1 MAATMMPSNVYNSV
15 ITLPSPIPPLWTLK
29 SIRFQTALLISAAC
43 VVFGLMRTCFGMA
56 MVDIVRS
63 GNTTTSHTDL
73 HMDWSGDEQAQIHTS
88 FYIGA
93 FIAVFPSEFF
103 SKKLGPKKLLSVA
116 MIINIIGSFITP
128 FVAVYLRN
136 YIFIFVIR
144 MIMGFGYGFM
154 IPAGSVLI
162 SKWFPISEKSTAMA
176 IFTTGNQIGI
186 AFSMFLTAKLCQIP
200 FFEGWPLVFI
210 IYGLI
215 GVLFLIVWNLRVAD
229 KPRESKYITA
239 TELTYIKGGKQR
251 RSRAETVVRPT
262 PYMKII
268 LNGCVCAICACS
280 FAQSFVLVALVTY
293 LPKYNQIALK
303 MNLTHNGIWSSLPF
317 FIQMIT
323 KLLFAVIADK
333 VKQRKVNATSVTKAS
348 NAIASFISAIFIVF
362 AALTPFGSAE
372 LVQLSIIISMA
383 AFSAYVPGYNTSI
396 VTVAPQFTA
405 FISSYAQLYA
415 QIASTL
421 APVVIGRITS
431 HDTIE
436 EWKIAFYS
444 LAAVLAVTGIIF
456 QIFGHGRTEAWG
468 ETPSNAASTRISTS
482 VAFCED
488 GQCKLTLLE
497 KHNHDFRTESKVSS
511 GSGGPG
517 ALKKKISRLS
527 FAGEEI
533 IIPGRIEDLEND
545 VIYSIEEE
553 KEE

>member
-1 MAATMMPSNVYNSV
+1 MAASMMPSSVYNSV
-15 ITLPSPIPPLWTLK
+15 KSLPSAIPPLWTLK
-29 SIRFQTALLISAAC
+29 SIRFQTALLISSAC
-43 VVFGLMRTCFGMA
+43 IVFGLMRTCFGMA

-63 GNTTTSHTDL
+63 GNETSHSDL
-73 HMDWSGDEQAQIHTS
+73 HMDWNGEEQARIHTS

-93 FIAVFPSEFF
+93 FIAVFPSEFLA
-103 SKKLGPKKLLSVA
+103 KKLGSKNLLSLA
-116 MIINIIGSFITP
+116 LIINIIGSMLTP
-128 FVAVYLRN
+128 FIAIYLKS
-136 YIFIFVIR
+136 YILISAIR
-144 MIMGFGYGFM
+144 LIMGFGYGFM

-186 AFSMFLTAKLCQIP
+186 AVSMFLTAKLCQLNI
-200 FFEGWPLVFI
+200 FEGWPLVFI

-215 GVLFLIVWNLRVAD
+215 GAIFLIVWHFRVAD

-251 RSRAETVVRPT
+251 RNRAETVVRPT

-293 LPKYNQIALK
+293 LPKYNQIAFK

-333 VKQRKVNATSVTKAS
+333 VKQAKVNATSVTKAS
-348 NAIASFISAIFIVF
+348 NAIASFVSAIFIVF

-405 FISSYAQLYA
+405 FISSYGQLYA

-421 APVVIGRITS
+421 APIVIGRITS

-436 EWKIAFYS
+436 EWKCAFYS

-482 VAFCED
+482 LAVCED

-497 KHNHDFRTESKVSS
+497 KHNHDLRTDSKMSTDS
-511 GSGGPG
+511 GPM
-517 ALKKKISRLS
+517 KKKISRVS
-527 FAGEEI
+527 YAGEEI

-553 KEE
+553 RED

>member
-1 MAATMMPSNVYNSV
+1 MMPSSTYNNVKSM
-15 ITLPSPIPPLWTLK
+15 PAPIPPLWTL
-29 SIRFQTALLISAAC
+29 SSVRFQTALLISAAC

-63 GNTTTSHTDL
+63 SNSSAQHTDL
-73 HMDWSGDEQAQIHTS
+73 HMDWSGEEQARIHTS

-93 FIAVFPSEFF
+93 FFAVFPSEFLA
-103 SKKLGPKKLLSVA
+103 KKMGPKNLLSFA
-116 MIINIIGSFITP
+116 LLLNIVGSILTP
-128 FVAVYLRN
+128 FLAIHLKTYILIAAVRL
-136 YIFIFVIR
+136 V
-144 MIMGFGYGFM
+144 MGFGYGFV

-186 AFSMFLTAKLCQIP
+186 AFSMFLTAKLCQLNV
-200 FFEGWPLVFI
+200 FEGWPLVFVA
-210 IYGLI
+210 YGLI
-215 GVLFLIVWNLRVAD
+215 GALFLIVWHVRLAD

-251 RSRAETVVRPT
+251 RCRAETVVRPT
-262 PYMKII
+262 PYRKII

-317 FIQMIT
+317 IIQMIT

-333 VKQRKVNATSVTKAS
+333 VKQAKVNVTTVTKAS
-348 NAIASFISAIFIVF
+348 NAIASFVSALFIVL
-362 AALTPFGSAE
+362 AALAPFQSAE
-372 LVQLSIIISMA
+372 LVQLSIILSMA

-405 FISSYAQLYA
+405 FISSYGQLYA

-421 APVVIGRITS
+421 APILIGRITS
-431 HDTIE
+431 HDTVQ
-436 EWKIAFYS
+436 EWKLAFYS
-444 LAAVLAVTGIIF
+444 LAGVLAVTGLVF
-456 QIFGHGRTEAWG
+456 QVFGHGRTEAWG
-468 ETPSNAASTRISTS
+468 ETPSNAASARISTS
-482 VAFCED
+482 LAVCED
-488 GQCKLTLLE
+488 GMCKLTLLE
-497 KHNHDFRTESKVSS
+497 KHNHDFRTESKLSS
-511 GSGGPG
+511 DSGVT
-517 ALKKKISRLS
+517 KKKASRVS
-527 FAGEEI
+527 YAGEEI

-553 KEE
+553 KEDGH

>member
-1 MAATMMPSNVYNSV
+1 MADTMMPSNIYNSV
-15 ITLPSPIPPLWTLK
+15 RSLPSAIPPLWTLK
-29 SIRFQTALLISAAC
+29 SIRFQTALLISSAC
-43 VVFGLMRTCFGMA
+43 LVFGLMRTCFGMA

-63 GNTTTSHTDL
+63 GNETFHSDL
-73 HMDWSGDEQAQIHTS
+73 HMDWNGEEQARIHTS

-93 FIAVFPSEFF
+93 FIAVFPSEFLA
-103 SKKLGPKKLLSVA
+103 KKLGPKHLLSFA
-116 MIINIIGSFITP
+116 LILNIIGSILTP
-128 FVAVYLRN
+128 FVAIYFKT
-136 YIFIFVIR
+136 YILIFGIR

-186 AFSMFLTAKLCQIP
+186 AVSMFLTAKLCQLPI
-200 FFEGWPLVFI
+200 FEGWPLVFI
-210 IYGLI
+210 VYGLI
-215 GVLFLIVWNLRVAD
+215 GVIFLIVWHVRLAD
-229 KPRESKYITA
+229 KPRESRYITA
-239 TELTYIKGGKQR
+239 TELTYIKGGKQK
-251 RSRAETVVRPT
+251 RSRAETIVRPT

-268 LNGCVCAICACS
+268 LNGCVCAICVCS

-303 MNLTHNGIWSSLPF
+303 MNLTYNGIWSSLPF

-333 VKQRKVNATSVTKAS
+333 VKQAKVNATLVTKVS
-348 NAIASFISAIFIVF
+348 NAIASFVSAAFIVL

-421 APVVIGRITS
+421 APILIGRITS

-436 EWKIAFYS
+436 EWKFAFYS
-444 LAAVLAVTGIIF
+444 LAAVLAVTGIVF
-456 QIFGHGRTEAWG
+456 QIFGHGRTEPWG
-468 ETPSNAASTRISTS
+468 ETPSNAASARISTS
-482 VAFCED
+482 LAVCED

-497 KHNHDFRTESKVSS
+497 KHNHDFRTESKMSS
-511 GSGGPG
+511 DSGI
-517 ALKKKISRLS
+517 AKKKISRVS
-527 FAGEEI
+527 YAGEEI
-533 IIPGRIEDLEND
+533 LIPGRIEDLEND

-553 KEE
+553 RED

>member
-1 MAATMMPSNVYNSV
+1 MAATMMPSSTYNSV
-15 ITLPSPIPPLWTLK
+15 KSLPSAIPPLWTLK
-29 SIRFQTALLISAAC
+29 SIRFQTALLISSAC

-56 MVDIVRS
+56 MVDIVQS
-63 GNTTTSHTDL
+63 GNGTSHSDL
-73 HMDWSGDEQAQIHTS
+73 HMDWSGEEQARIHTS

-93 FIAVFPSEFF
+93 FIAVFPSEFLAKKMG
-103 SKKLGPKKLLSVA
+103 SKNLLSFA
-116 MIINIIGSFITP
+116 MILNIIGSILTP
-128 FVAVYLRN
+128 FLAIHLKTYILIAAV
-136 YIFIFVIR
+136 R

-186 AFSMFLTAKLCQIP
+186 AFSMFLTAKLCQLQI
-200 FFEGWPLVFI
+200 FEGWPLVFI

-215 GVLFLIVWNLRVAD
+215 GVIFLIVWHVRIAD

-303 MNLTHNGIWSSLPF
+303 MNLTHNGIWSSIPF
-317 FIQMIT
+317 VIQMIT

-333 VKQRKVNATSVTKAS
+333 VKQAKVNATSVTKVS
-348 NAIASFISAIFIVF
+348 NAIASFVSALFIVF
-362 AALTPFGSAE
+362 AALVPFGSAE

-421 APVVIGRITS
+421 APILIGRITS

-436 EWKIAFYS
+436 EWKLAFYS
-444 LAAVLAVTGIIF
+444 LAAVLAVTGVIF
-456 QIFGHGRTEAWG
+456 QLFGHGRTEAWG

-482 VAFCED
+482 LAVCED

-497 KHNHDFRTESKVSS
+497 KHNHDFRTESKMSS
-511 GSGGPG
+511 DSGV
-517 ALKKKISRLS
+517 LKKKISRVS
-527 FAGEEI
+527 YAGEEI

-553 KEE
+553 GEE

>member
-1 MAATMMPSNVYNSV
+1 MPSSTYNSV
-15 ITLPSPIPPLWTLK
+15 RSLPSPIPPLWTLQ

-63 GNTTTSHTDL
+63 GNGTFHPDL
-73 HMDWSGDEQAQIHTS
+73 HMEWSGDEQANIHTS

-93 FIAVFPSEFF
+93 FIAVFPSEFLA
-103 SKKLGPKKLLSVA
+103 KKLGPKNLLSFA
-116 MIINIIGSFITP
+116 LLLNIFGSLLTP
-128 FVAVYLRN
+128 FSAIYLRS
-136 YIFIFVIR
+136 YFPVAAIR
-144 MIMGFGYGFM
+144 LIMGFGYGFV

-162 SKWFPISEKSTAMA
+162 SSWFPLSEKSTAMA

-186 AFSMFLTAKLCQIP
+186 AVSMFLTAKLCQLH

-210 IYGLI
+210 VYGLI
-215 GVLFLIVWNLRVAD
+215 GAVFLVIWHVRLAD

-251 RSRAETVVRPT
+251 RNRAETIVRAT

-293 LPKYNQIALK
+293 LPKYNQIAFK

-323 KLLFAVIADK
+323 KLLFAIIADK
-333 VKQRKVNATSVTKAS
+333 VKQRKVNATAVTKVS
-348 NAIASFISAIFIVF
+348 NAIASFASAIFIVI
-362 AALTPFGSAE
+362 AAYGPFDSAE
-372 LVQLSIIISMA
+372 LVQLSIIVSMA

-421 APVVIGRITS
+421 APIVIGRITS
-431 HDTIE
+431 HGTIY
-436 EWKIAFYS
+436 EWKCAFYS
-444 LAAVLAVTGIIF
+444 LAGVLAVTGLIF
-456 QIFGHGRTEAWG
+456 QIFGHGRTEPWG
-468 ETPSNAASTRISTS
+468 ETPSNATSARLSTS
-482 VAFCED
+482 VTMCED
-488 GQCKLTLLE
+488 GMCKLTLLE
-497 KHNHDFRTESKVSS
+497 KHNHEFRTESKISS
-511 GSGGPG
+511 GSGN
-517 ALKKKISRLS
+517 LKKKVSRVS
-527 FAGEEI
+527 YAGEEI
-533 IIPGRIEDLEND
+533 VIPGRIEDLEND

-553 KEE
+553 RED